1 MVTWNAA
8 TSAVFDALLAPFGH
22 EPAWSPWFDLL
33 VWSLI
38 AGVLALWVYKKVSN
52 QAAIAAAKDRIQA
65 HVLEIRLFRHDPLQV
80 LVSAGK
86 ALARNAIY
94 LGHNL
99 VPMAVLTLPM
109 LAVLSQLVANYALDP
124 VPEGSV
130 QMLEL
135 KLDPRSGV
143 SPRDVKLE
151 LPPGVALDAPP
162 VRTADGE
169 VFWRLRA
176 ETAGDHELVFRVG
189 DETVRKQLAVGGP
202 HRKLAQLR
210 TKSWEALLYPGEPAL
225 PRGSAVESVSLAYP
239 PRDLGP
245 LPNGELGVLAG
256 FLFGSIAVGFALK
269 GLFGVT
275 L

>member
-1 MVTWNAA
+1 MVTWNKI
-8 TSAVFDALLAPFGH
+8 TSGLFDALLAPFGH
-22 EPAWSPWFDLL
+22 EAAWFDLL
-33 VWSLI
+33 LWSLL
-38 AGVLALWVYKKVSN
+38 AGLLALWVYKKLSD
-52 QAAIAAAKDRIQA
+52 QAGIARAKDRIQV
-65 HVLEIRLFRHDPLQV
+65 HLLEIRLFRHDPLRVLGSAGRV
-80 LVSAGK
+80 LV
-86 ALARNAIY
+86 RNLVY

-109 LAVLSQLVANYALDP
+109 LAVLSQLVANYALEP
-124 VPEGSV
+124 VPVGSV
-130 QMLEL
+130 QLMEL
-135 KLDPRSGV
+135 RLDPASGV
-143 SPRDVKLE
+143 SPRDVRLE

-176 ETAGDHELVFRVG
+176 EAPGDHELVLRVG
-189 DETVRKQLAVGGP
+189 DETLRKQFAVGGP

-225 PRGSAVESVSLAYP
+225 PRSSAVETVALAYP

-245 LPNGELGVLAG
+245 LPSGELGVLAG
-256 FLFGSIAVGFALK
+256 FLGFSIVAGFALK

>member
-1 MVTWNAA
+1 MVTWNAV

-22 EPAWSPWFDLL
+22 EPAWFDLI
-33 VWSLI
+33 VWSLL

-52 QAAIAAAKDRIQA
+52 QDAIAAAKDRIQV
-65 HVLEIRLFRHDPLQV
+65 HVLEIRLFRHDPLRV
-80 LVSAGK
+80 LGSAGR
-86 ALARNAIY
+86 ALARNAVY

-109 LAVLSQLVANYALDP
+109 LAVLSQLVANYALEP

-135 KLDPRSGV
+135 QLDPRARV
-143 SPRDVKLE
+143 SPREVKLE

-162 VRTADGE
+162 VRTADGQ

-176 ETAGDHELVFRVG
+176 EAAGDHQLVLRVG
-189 DETVRKQLAVGGP
+189 DETLRKQLAVGGP

-225 PRGSAVESVSLAYP
+225 PRGSAVETIALAYP
-239 PRDLGP
+239 SRDLGW
-245 LPNGELGVLAG
+245 LPSGELGVLAG